1 MSTEIAALNI
11 KVETQQTKAASV
23 ELDKL
28 TAAGAKTEHQTK
40 KLETATDQMQRSM
53 SQLRGVVSGLASAFA
68 AYKVAEYIK
77 DSALLAARYETLGV
91 SMTRAGANAGYTKG
105 EMDKLEVSLRSQGIA
120 GVEARQTLTKLAASH
135 MDLSK
140 ASAMARAAQ
149 DLAVVANINSSEA
162 FERLVQGIQTG
173 QTETLRTLGLNVQFD
188 KSYKDLAKTLKVN
201 VDQLTEAE
209 KTQARMNA
217 TLDAA
222 KGYAGLYEGAMDT
235 AGKQINSLKR
245 YTDDLAVSFGSA
257 FNESTA
263 SIVKDITK
271 SVKELDATV
280 KDPAFQLGVNGI
292 GQLGASTFGALTA
305 GGTAA
310 LQVLGNTAARLTGIF
325 IMVDAFMN
333 RHQRDMDAGYA
344 ILTSGDP
351 AKALKLAGTQ
361 ARDRALTY
369 GATPTGQV
377 LGAGALEAEFNIQN
391 AGRSTG
397 PVKREQS
404 QASIDKART
413 AAASLTVD
421 LAKANDVSDEGAA
434 KVAELQKKYD
444 EYAKTLGRGNPLV
457 RQFGVLLGY
466 AREHLGNT
474 PAEVHK
480 ATEEVLKHT
489 RALEG
494 EIDALRAVSGLYG
507 EDYGDQ
513 LTMMRA
519 RIAAQ
524 EQYTEAVK
532 NGVSAQDAM
541 REKTLSLAKAQAEID
556 ARKQQGGKALAVGF
570 SGPAYEAERDRITA
584 EYRLAIDKEF
594 ATDRVALEMEL
605 NRKLASLESAR
616 LKKTENPYDGMKAG
630 LLDYTESVGTASSRM
645 ASLWGTSFKSMEDA
659 LSNFVGNGEMDVE
672 SLFRTIRT
680 EIARTQVVQPLL
692 SGLSSGRLFSGLS
705 GMLSG
710 WFGSKHTGGIVG
722 ANDAGTRSVSPLVFA
737 GAPRFHTGGVVGDEV
752 PIIAKRG
759 EGVFTQEQMK
769 ALGQSSSAPKISFTV
784 VNRTGQNVKM
794 SMSKVQ
800 QTDEGMTATLLL
812 DMVSRNVGGLRT
824 GLQKSLG
831 K

>member
-28 TAAGAKTEHQTK
+28 TAAGAKTEQQTK

-53 SQLRGVVSGLASAFA
+53 SQLRSVVSGLASAFA

-173 QTETLRTLGLNVQFD
+173 QTETLRTLGLNVNFE

-209 KTQARMNA
+209 KTQARMNV
-217 TLDAA
+217 TLEAA

-235 AGKQINSLKR
+235 AGKQLNSLKR

-377 LGAGALEAEFNIQN
+377 LATGALEAEFNIQN

-404 QASIDKART
+404 QASIEKART
-413 AAASLTVD
+413 ATASLTAE
-421 LAKANDVSDEGAA
+421 LAKANDVSDEGTG

-457 RQFGVLLGY
+457 RQYAVLLGY
-466 AREHLGNT
+466 AREHMGNT

-489 RALEG
+489 RAIQG
-494 EIDALRAVSGLYG
+494 EIDALSAVAALYG
-507 EDYGDQ
+507 DNYTDT
-513 LTMMRA
+513 LSTLRA
-519 RIAAQ
+519 ETAAQ
-524 EQYTEAVK
+524 EQYTEAVRK
-532 NGVSAQDAM
+532 GVSAQDAM

-584 EYRLAIDKEF
+584 EYRLAIDKGF
-594 ATDRVALEMEL
+594 ATDRVALESEL
-605 NRKLASLESAR
+605 QRKLANLESAR
-616 LKKTENPYDGMKAG
+616 LKKTENPYDGLKAG

-645 ASLWGTSFKSMEDA
+645 ADMMGKGFKGAEDA
-659 LSNFVGNGEMDVE
+659 LSQMVGKGKLDIT
-672 SLFRTIRT
+672 SLFDLMRV
-680 EIARTQVVQPLL
+680 EAARSMVVQPMLGGFASML
-692 SGLSSGRLFSGLS
+692 KGFNWSGLFSANGNAFSPAGL
-705 GMLSG
+705 M
-710 WFGSKHTGGIVG
+710 
-722 ANDAGTRSVSPLVFA
+722 AFA
-737 GAPRFHTGGVVGDEV
+737 DGGVVSSPTAFRFGAGGANLGIMGEAG
-752 PIIAKRG
+752 PEAIMPLKRG
-759 EGVFTQEQMK
+759 SDGKLGV
-769 ALGQSSSAPKISFTV
+769 AAGGGGSSAPSITFNV
-784 VNRTGQNVKM
+784 VDRTGQKVKM
-794 SMSKVQ
+794 SSGKVTQ
-800 QTDEGMTATLLL
+800 DSQGMVVELFL
-812 DMVSRNVGGLRT
+812 DAWNRDVGKLRT
-824 GLQKSLG
+824 TVQGG
-831 K
+831 